1 MVLNFSLVDVDERSG
16 PLEISAGSHR
26 YPLPAAHQR
35 ILDGTAPLER
45 LLMRKGDLLVRDLR
59 TLHRGSPNLS
69 SVDRPNV
76 TLIVAA
82 DGPEG
87 EGGKVG
93 MSSVRP
99 GALEGLGP
107 TARRMLRAFS

>member
-1 MVLNFSLVDVDERSG
+1 MVDVGERSG
-16 PLEISAGSHR
+16 PLEISAGSQR

-87 EGGKVG
+87 DGGKPG